1 MKHPRA
7 CRQCRESKRRCVRHS
22 HQVGE
27 PCEPCQR
34 RNLVCAGSRT
44 IGRSQSLLPKADEPQ
59 SQEVI
64 PEPTASPKP
73 PCPCVPTHVA
83 VRLVDH
89 YLNKLHNRPH
99 SLFHPAKLRMQ
110 VRDGSVN
117 QALLLAICSMASRFD
132 DDEEIRLLEKRL
144 MDESKSKLLA
154 DLENICIENIQTC
167 ILIANL
173 YAAHL
178 KPSSEALFFRIAISL
193 LQILDSGASS
203 VGTKLIDLEIKRR
216 TWWTVFMAD
225 RWSSSSL
232 GLPRQIADT
241 ELAVDLPMDETI
253 FESLSA
259 EETKLNVPWQPGIWA
274 HMIALVQ
281 MFGPIQDLNRRSVY
295 GNITLEEMEAG
306 VTYLSSR
313 LENWEQMLPVDVRMN
328 EENLERHIHRGTG
341 GAFIALHLGYHH
353 YATLLYFR
361 FLEPPGSTS
370 PLVEIYHGKCNF
382 HALSY
387 SGLVKLARHKQRC
400 EVIYPTVGH
409 MAVVSSSVL
418 LHTLLFGEEKDLQS
432 ARDAL
437 NANFAAI
444 LDLRRYWRN
453 TAPMIHRLVTFQNF
467 CLLSNHYRTH
477 KLDGWM
483 IRFLIEYSLPLG
495 DKDIEPVT
503 LGRDLDI
510 DDFSTRTQVLTEQ
523 GRYTSFAIDDG
534 FLEEF
539 EFGL

>member
-1 MKHPRA
+1 MTTHSS
-7 CRQCRESKRRCVRHS
+7 QCMHNISAMVTHY
-22 HQVGE
+22 HVG
-27 PCEPCQR
+27 
-34 RNLVCAGSRT
+34 
-44 IGRSQSLLPKADEPQ
+44 
-59 SQEVI
+59 
-64 PEPTASPKP
+64 
-73 PCPCVPTHVA
+73 
-83 VRLVDH
+83 
-89 YLNKLHNRPH
+89 
-99 SLFHPAKLRMQ
+99 
-110 VRDGSVN
+110 
-117 QALLLAICSMASRFD
+117 
-132 DDEEIRLLEKRL
+132 
-144 MDESKSKLLA
+144 
-154 DLENICIENIQTC
+154 
-167 ILIANL
+167 
-173 YAAHL
+173 
-178 KPSSEALFFRIAISL
+178 IAISL
-193 LQILDSGASS
+193 LQILDCGASS
-203 VGTKLIDLEIKRR
+203 LGTELIDLEIKRR

-306 VTYLSSR
+306 VTYLSSQ

-328 EENLERHIHRGTG
+328 EGNLERHIQRGTG

-370 PLVEIYHGKCNF
+370 PLVEIYHSKCNF

-387 SGLVKLARHKQRC
+387 SGLVKLARQKQRC
-400 EVIYPTVGH
+400 EVVYPTVGH

-418 LHTLLFGEEKDLQS
+418 LHTLLFGEERDLQS

-453 TAPMIHRLVTFQNF
+453 TAPMV
-467 CLLSNHYRTH
+467 CLIPGSEHCQ
-477 KLDGWM
+477 K
-483 IRFLIEYSLPLG
+483 S
-495 DKDIEPVT
+495 
-503 LGRDLDI
+503 
-510 DDFSTRTQVLTEQ
+510 
-523 GRYTSFAIDDG
+523 
-534 FLEEF
+534 
-539 EFGL
+539 

>member
-7 CRQCRESKRRCVRHS
+7 CRQCRESKRRCVRRS

-27 PCEPCQR
+27 SCEPCQR
-34 RNLVCAGSRT
+34 RKLVCANLRAVGH
-44 IGRSQSLLPKADEPQ
+44 SQSLLPKADEPQ
-59 SQEVI
+59 PQEVI
-64 PEPTASPKP
+64 PESTASSKP
-73 PCPCVPTHVA
+73 PCPRVPTHVA

-89 YLNKLHNRPH
+89 YLDKLHNRPH

-132 DDEEIRLLEKRL
+132 DDEEIRLLENCL
-144 MDESKSKLLA
+144 MDESKRRLLA

-193 LQILDSGASS
+193 LQILDSGASP

-216 TWWTVFMAD
+216 TWWTVFTAD

-253 FESLSA
+253 FESLGA
-259 EETKLNVPWQPGIWA
+259 EETKLNVPWRPGIWA

-295 GNITLEEMEAG
+295 GSITLEEMEAG
-306 VTYLSSR
+306 VTYISSR

-328 EENLERHIHRGTG
+328 EENLERHIQRGTG

-361 FLEPPGSTS
+361 FLEPPRSTS

-387 SGLVKLARHKQRC
+387 SRLVKLARHKQRC

-418 LHTLLFGEEKDLQS
+418 LHTLLFGEERDLKS
-432 ARDAL
+432 VRDAL

-534 FLEEF
+534 FLEGF